1 MQSRWTM
8 SKLYKKNLQLN
19 NDFLIYD
26 CSALWAA
33 RRTATDLLN
42 SHAAMSTP
50 LPSSLPPNKRV
61 QQPSAS
67 FKPPKLIIE
76 NWSIQT
82 YDFYTWL
89 SSFLHGFNLAQ
100 CDNPG
105 KLHHTL
111 HAIPLNKRGPLN
123 HINDWDTFRVSLI
136 EEVGSIN
143 VFGREVN
150 QLFDVLPPYES
161 VQEVAEDLA
170 PKINTLQSNLKTMGQ
185 FQKLEHLRSV
195 AITQSLNQ
203 NIMKSLPLEVR
214 SSFNDQFT
222 LFQEQSPDNIL
233 APNTFSFLAQFDN
246 KLKKNYQSNPNVS
259 AFEADVPDVL
269 KTIQPP
275 FSYCQADIFEPI
287 FAHQV
292 GRQLKRWCSCFALSL
307 KSRGALGNPPQLQ
320 HHQRFQKD
328 LCSEGHPT
336 YHLDWHWVEHCEGRQ
351 GLDQHG
357 NEGYLQPQLK
367 VWVHQIQSNPPQAP
381 RRGRS
386 GGE

>member
-1 MQSRWTM
+1 
-8 SKLYKKNLQLN
+8 
-19 NDFLIYD
+19 
-26 CSALWAA
+26 
-33 RRTATDLLN
+33 
-42 SHAAMSTP
+42 MSTP
-50 LPSSLPPNKRV
+50 LPSSLPSNKRV

-307 KSRGALGNPPQLQ
+307 KSQGALGNPPQLQ

-336 YHLDWHWVEHCEGRQ
+336 YHLD
-351 GLDQHG
+351 
-357 NEGYLQPQLK
+357 
-367 VWVHQIQSNPPQAP
+367 
-381 RRGRS
+381 
-386 GGE
+386 